1 MNSRIRQLVR
11 QDLKQIINDL
21 LDYELPTITGKTHLQ
36 NDLGMDSLDVVELI
50 KDFRNVKAEDKEID
64 LTLKGFKEQY
74 NLENT
79 EFKHVKIKDSKEYT
93 K

>member
-1 MNSRIRQLVR
+1 MNKAAIKNTLSSIPRGSKL
-11 QDLKQIINDL
+11 IIDASNAKYIDF
-21 LDYELPTITGKTHLQ
+21 
-36 NDLGMDSLDVVELI
+36 DVVELI
-50 KDFRNVKAEDKEID
+50 KDFRNVKADDKEID

-79 EFKHVKIKDSKEYT
+79 EFKHVKIKDSKEDT